1 MEDNLTIRDNVSS
14 LMKTL
19 LTGTSDNA
27 PFDNDN
33 EELRS
38 FLDEVAYLTYQ
49 EIGAIGDKLNDNPT
63 RAVRAKLRYLAAL
76 FPTKTLHEL
85 ADTLYYIIDNK
96 HIQIT
101 DVRDILRGTAREVPL
116 IKIQQIGAMLREGKS
131 QRFIKAQVGVSM
143 ETVQNIEHFIGIS
156 EAHRLHLVDI
166 ACDAVRESWSVRTYA
181 KVAGIPKST
190 AHTYMIKARSVLI
203 ELGELSE

>member
-1 MEDNLTIRDNVSS
+1 METNSTIRDNVSS

-19 LTGTSDNA
+19 LTGTADNA

-49 EIGAIGDKLNDNPT
+49 EINILGDRLSDNPSRET
-63 RAVRAKLRYLAAL
+63 RAKLRYLAAL

-85 ADTLYYIIDNK
+85 AETIYYIIDNK
-96 HIQIT
+96 HVEIT
-101 DVRDILRGTAREVPL
+101 DIRDILRGHAREVPI
-116 IKIQQIGAMLREGKS
+116 IKIQQIGAMLKEGKS
-131 QRFIKAQVGVSM
+131 LRHIKQQVGVSVD
-143 ETVQNIEHFIGIS
+143 TVCNIERFIGIS
-156 EAHRLHLVDI
+156 EAHRLHLIDV
-166 ACDAVRESWSVRTYA
+166 ACDAIRERWSVRTYA

-190 AHTYMIKARSVLI
+190 AHTYMLKAKSVLV

>member
-49 EIGAIGDKLNDNPT
+49 EIGAIGDKLNENPT

>member
-1 MEDNLTIRDNVSS
+1 
-14 LMKTL
+14 MKTL

-131 QRFIKAQVGVSM
+131 QRFIKSQVGVSM